1 MANFIAYDEKKQIL
15 RTGSAPL
22 GMANM
27 QAGPGE
33 FVIEGVADDQT
44 QKMEFDGL
52 DESGRPIN
60 PRLVDKSPAEILAD
74 NPPLPPV
81 LEENKPAN
89 MTKGELAAL
98 VKRIENLENLTENA
112 R

>member
-1 MANFIAYDEKKQIL
+1 MPQFIVYNKNKKIE
-15 RTGSAPL
+15 RTCSAPL

-33 FVIEGVADDQT
+33 FVIEGVADDRN

-74 NPPLPPV
+74 NPPPPV
-81 LEENKPAN
+81 VADEDKPARL
-89 MTKGELAAL
+89 TKKEVDLL
-98 VKRIENLENLTENA
+98 MKRVKLLEDKASGNP
-112 R
+112 

>member
-1 MANFIAYDEKKQIL
+1 MSNVIVYNEDKEIQ
-15 RTGSAPL
+15 RTVICPL

-60 PRLVDKSPAEILAD
+60 PWLVDKSPAEILAD
-74 NPPLPPV
+74 NPPLPEV
-81 LEENKPAN
+81 LEENKPAR